1 MRRTTPPRVAA
12 LTALFVFVLT
22 GTASIWAQVPGEVQD
37 LTWCPGTKD
46 CLSWSAVGGAT
57 SYNVYLGLGQ
67 DLAGLLDGAVDSC
80 LVGSFTGTTA
90 NAVPGDPAP
99 GDLDWF
105 LVTAANPMGEGT
117 AGQGSSGPRVLDSSG
132 ACAVTTG
139 LVLNEV
145 DYDQPGTDFEE
156 FVEIY
161 NGGTD
166 DWDLSDVVLILV
178 NGLSGFEYSRAEL
191 SDAGS
196 VLAPGGY
203 LVVGSASLV
212 ATLPAGTLSVTL
224 PSSSNNIQNGAPD
237 GLALFDTATLTLL
250 DALSYEGS
258 ITNAQFDFIPGT
270 YNLVEGSPAT
280 AQDSNSVT
288 GSLIRFPDGTDTDQ
302 AAADWHFVA
311 TPSPG
316 AANPMPQ

>member
-1 MRRTTPPRVAA
+1 MRRTTPTGAAA
-12 LTALFVFVLT
+12 LTALFVLALIV
-22 GTASIWAQVPGEVQD
+22 TAPVWAQVPGEALD

-46 CLSWSAVGGAT
+46 CLTWSAADGAT
-57 SYNVYLGLGQ
+57 SYNVYLGFGQ

-80 LVGSFTGTTA
+80 MVGSFSGTTA
-90 NAVPGDPAP
+90 NPVPGDPAS
-99 GDLDWF
+99 GALDWF
-105 LVTAANPMGEGT
+105 LVTAANASGEGSP
-117 AGQGSSGPRVLDSSG
+117 GQGSSGPRVLDSSG
-132 ACAVTTG
+132 ACAVTSG

-145 DYDQPGTDFEE
+145 DYDQPGTDFDE

-166 DWDLSDVVLILV
+166 DRDLADLALIFV
-178 NGLSGFEYSRAEL
+178 NGLSGFEYARAEL
-191 SDAGS
+191 SEAGS
-196 VLAPGGY
+196 VLPPGGY
-203 LVVGSASLV
+203 LVVGSASVV

-280 AQDSNSVT
+280 AQDSNSVA

-311 TPSPG
+311 ISSAG
-316 AANPMPQ
+316 ASNPEP